1 MNALTPAADLAATND
16 ISHPNETAG
25 YRSARQA
32 LLVEEIELRRAKER
46 VARLRRELPP
56 GGTVP
61 ADYGFIAEDGTPTT
75 LSAMFGRHDTLV
87 VYSYMFGP
95 ERETPCP
102 MCTSWMGGF
111 ATKVAD
117 IQQRVAL
124 AFTARSPIEKLTA
137 AKRARGWTDLPIF
150 SDPTGEYTRTYV
162 NAEDADDAG
171 YNVFTQ
177 RDGELRHFWGEEI
190 GLDMNDPG
198 EDARGAIEMD
208 PLWALLDTTPGGRP
222 ADWYPNLTYG

>member
-1 MNALTPAADLAATND
+1 MSTLTPATDLAATNPMR
-16 ISHPNETAG
+16 HPNESAE
-25 YRSARQA
+25 YRAARQA

-46 VARLRRELPP
+46 VAQLRRELPA
-56 GGTVP
+56 GGVVP
-61 ADYGFIAEDGTPTT
+61 ADYGFIAEGGSPTT
-75 LSAMFGRHDTLV
+75 LGAMFGAHDTLV

-95 ERETPCP
+95 ERDTPCP

-117 IQQRVAL
+117 VQQRVAL
-124 AFTARSPIEKLTA
+124 AFTARSPIEKLVA
-137 AKRARGWTDLPIF
+137 AKQARGWTDMPVF
-150 SDPTGEYTRTYV
+150 SDPSGDYTRAYV
-162 NAEDADDAG
+162 NAEDADDAS
-171 YNVFTQ
+171 YNVFTR

-208 PLWALLDTTPGGRP
+208 PLWALLDTTPGGRGT
-222 ADWYPNLTYG
+222 DWYPSLTY